1 MKTSESMR
9 AMVSNE
15 EPIPSELILVWAE
28 KFDELEDRCVR
39 LQKLAHDYIEAYEKL
54 AFAEEKREGEK

>member
-9 AMVSNE
+9 AMVANE
-15 EPIPSELILVWAE
+15 EPIPLELILVWADR
-28 KFDELEDRCVR
+28 FDELEDRCVR

-54 AFAEEKREGEK
+54 AFAEQEQAE